1 MIKHEIVYVQ
11 TNGNKRKRVR
21 ICQFKTEL
29 EAQECIKMIK
39 GIIRNRELKKQVN
52 LTESK
57 KHEWD
62 VKDIYQLKGIF
73 YKNVNFLPYL
83 FILDT
88 GIRAGELCALTWSD
102 VDLKTGRVI
111 INKTVTRHR
120 EFKWGVSNS
129 RTRRVIKLPEN
140 LNEVLSLYKD
150 RLNHPPREEYIF
162 ANINGD
168 FLLPDLLS
176 RKLKLLLE
184 HTEVTKDISVNDLR
198 KMYKFSNGLL

>member
-21 ICQFKTEL
+21 ICQFDIES
-29 EAQECIKMIK
+29 EAQECIRMIK
-39 GIIRNRELKKQVN
+39 WVTRNRELKQQAN

-57 KHEWD
+57 NLEWD
-62 VKDIYQLKGIF
+62 VKDIYQLQRIF
-73 YKNVNFLPYL
+73 YQHVNFLPYL
-83 FILDT
+83 FILAT
-88 GIRAGELCALTWSD
+88 GIRTGELCALTWSD
-102 VDLKTGRVI
+102 VDLKNGKVI
-111 INKTVTRHR
+111 INKTVTRQR
-120 EFKWGVSNS
+120 KFKWDVSNS
-129 RTRRVIKLPEN
+129 RTTRVIKLPER
-140 LNEVLSLYKD
+140 LIKELSLYEK
-150 RLNHPPREEYIF
+150 RLNHSTREEYIF

-184 HTEVTKDISVNDLR
+184 HTEITKDISVKDLR

>member
-21 ICQFKTEL
+21 ICQFDIES
-29 EAQECIKMIK
+29 EAQECIRMIK
-39 GIIRNRELKKQVN
+39 WVTRNRELKQQAN

-57 KHEWD
+57 NLEWD
-62 VKDIYQLKGIF
+62 VKDIYQLQGIF
-73 YKNVNFLPYL
+73 YQHVNFLPYL
-83 FILDT
+83 FILAT
-88 GIRAGELCALTWSD
+88 GIRTGELCALTWSD
-102 VDLKTGRVI
+102 VDLKNGKVI
-111 INKTVTRHR
+111 INKTVTRQR
-120 EFKWGVSNS
+120 EFKWDVSNS
-129 RTRRVIKLPEN
+129 RTTRVIKLPER
-140 LNEVLSLYKD
+140 LIKELSLYEK
-150 RLNHPPREEYIF
+150 RLNHSTREEYIF

-184 HTEVTKDISVNDLR
+184 HTEITKDISVKDLR